1 MLHLPPTLGD
11 FRPDSVDSPPG
22 CSPYGHPKREN
33 IEMQFGGQL
42 ALPKPS
48 SNATKLR
55 YLCYFSFP
63 QAFMLR
69 YIFKRLLDLLPVIL
83 GITVLVFLLLQ
94 LIPGNPAVVLLG
106 PRATP
111 QQIEALQTQ
120 LGLNQPLPVQYLA
133 FLTRL
138 IRFDL
143 GRSIISGIPITQEIL
158 TRWPATFEL
167 SVAAM
172 VVSLVL
178 GIPAGI
184 VAAVRKN
191 GWIDNLAMSTSLL
204 GVSMPVYWLGLL
216 LIYLFAVYLQ
226 WLPPSGRIGVGVD
239 LQPITGFYVLDSIL
253 RFNVRALGDVLAH
266 LILPAITVGTI
277 PLAIIARIT
286 RSAMLEVLSQDYIRT
301 ARAKGLT
308 ERWVILKHALKNA
321 LLPVVT
327 IVGLQFGTLLSGAIL
342 TETIFSWPGIGS
354 WIYEGIL
361 ARDYPVVQGGVVF
374 VAIVFVLINL
384 LVDVSYVFLDPRI
397 QYK

>member
-1 MLHLPPTLGD
+1 
-11 FRPDSVDSPPG
+11 
-22 CSPYGHPKREN
+22 
-33 IEMQFGGQL
+33 
-42 ALPKPS
+42 
-48 SNATKLR
+48 
-55 YLCYFSFP
+55 
-63 QAFMLR
+63 MLR
-69 YIFKRLLDLLPVIL
+69 YIARRLLDLLPVLL
-83 GITVLVFLLLQ
+83 GITLLVFLFLQ

-111 QQIEALQTQ
+111 DQIAALQEQ
-120 LGLNQPLPVQYLA
+120 LGLNRPLPLQYLS
-133 FLTRL
+133 FLGKL

-143 GRSIISGIPITQEIL
+143 GRSIISGIPITQEIA

-167 SVAAM
+167 SVGAM
-172 VVSLVL
+172 LVAIAL
-178 GIPAGI
+178 GVPAGI
-184 VAAVRKN
+184 LAAVKKN
-191 GWIDNLAMSTSLL
+191 GWIDNLAMTTSLI

-216 LIYLFAVYLQ
+216 LVYLFAVNLQ

-239 LQPITGFYVLDSIL
+239 LQPITGFYVLDSLL
-253 RFNVRALGDVLAH
+253 RLNFSALFDVLAH

-301 ARAKGLT
+301 ARAKGLL
-308 ERWVILKHALKNA
+308 ERWVIFKHALKNA
-321 LLPVVT
+321 LLPVIT
-327 IVGLQFGTLLSGAIL
+327 IIGLQFGTLLGGAIL

-384 LVDVSYVFLDPRI
+384 LVDLSYALLDPRI